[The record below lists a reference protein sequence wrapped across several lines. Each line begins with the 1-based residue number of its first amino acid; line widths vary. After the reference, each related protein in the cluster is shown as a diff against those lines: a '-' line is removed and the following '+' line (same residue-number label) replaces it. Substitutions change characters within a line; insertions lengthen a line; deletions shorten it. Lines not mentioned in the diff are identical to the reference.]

1 MAKVMLTVSSGHS
14 LMDGGIDRGED
25 PRIDGLQEIWMDRW
39 IEGRGDGLRDGWI
52 REFSITLAQAYT

>member
-1 MAKVMLTVSSGHS
+1 
-14 LMDGGIDRGED
+14 MDGGIDRGED